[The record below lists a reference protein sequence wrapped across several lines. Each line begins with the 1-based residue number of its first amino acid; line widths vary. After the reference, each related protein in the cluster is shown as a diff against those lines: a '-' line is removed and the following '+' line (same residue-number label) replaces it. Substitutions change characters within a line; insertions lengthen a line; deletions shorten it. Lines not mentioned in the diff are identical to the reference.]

1 MDTIV
6 GIDIFPVISFIIF
19 FIFFLVLFVWVYKM
33 NKSEIEFM
41 AAMPLAEDDELTT
54 AQLKD
59 NNNEN

>member
-1 MDTIV
+1 
-6 GIDIFPVISFIIF
+6 
-19 FIFFLVLFVWVYKM
+19 M